1 MAAIAGSILAGVA
14 SEALSKALGFG
25 AGGYIE
31 QNGTYELHKG
41 EIVIPAAHAKKLIAE
56 YKKHKKIK
64 TLKPRA
70 LKPKHDLSKK
80 KKG

>member
-31 QNGTYELHKG
+31 QNGTYELHKNT
-41 EIVIPAAHAKKLIAE
+41 K
-56 YKKHKKIK
+56 
-64 TLKPRA
+64 
-70 LKPKHDLSKK
+70 S
-80 KKG
+80 